1 MSQKPTRFKIVKHII
16 FLKTVDFH
24 LGDNSLIL
32 AAKNGKT
39 DMVTILLEH
48 GSDISANDN
57 DGTVVASPLSDS
69 KYLCTSLSIPLII
82 CLNGHMRRGELNSI
96 TKFFILE

>member
-39 DMVTILLEH
+39 DVAKILLDH
-48 GSDISANDN
+48 GADIGAKDN
-57 DGTVVASPLSDS
+57 NGIVVIYPPNHLFI
-69 KYLCTSLSIPLII
+69 Y
-82 CLNGHMRRGELNSI
+82 N
-96 TKFFILE
+96 TK